1 MSDEEKAKA
10 EKAKA
15 ELKAQAAEAVEK
27 VKEAL
32 KDNPKPL
39 SRLEPYLS
47 DKTDTRIIEFCA
59 KDIKAI
65 KNDLSRWA
73 STHKEKLST
82 TTSTEAE
89 TTKKQTFE
97 EVIAMYASNTNKIVF
112 NDFKDAYNII
122 ENLEKIIGKVKEVQ
136 AKKKDAHIQ
145 KLKEERDELTKEIEE
160 LSKS

>member
-10 EKAKA
+10 EKAAA
-15 ELKAQAAEAVEK
+15 ELKVQAAEAVEK

-65 KNDLSRWA
+65 KNDLSHWA

-82 TTSTEAE
+82 TTSTET

-122 ENLEKIIGKVKEVQ
+122 TNLEKIIEKVKEVQ
-136 AKKKDAHIQ
+136 SQKKDAHIQ
-145 KLKEERDELTKEIEE
+145 KLKEEEERLRKEIEE
-160 LSKS
+160 LSKL